1 MPQSSSNAQSSCNCS
16 NDAQTVAWGT
26 DRPTSNSIILRMHIH
41 ILGKHTDSLL
51 GPMNHW
57 WVVHA
62 SGTINIQKQA
72 NQTRVTQ
79 FQCHSQ
85 PKKRIGH
92 CWHPP
97 KSEFDQA
104 SLVSEVSSDCHDD
117 NPLKDFDAN
126 LFPAFGNQIRRPL
139 IENCQG
145 SGKDSCCFLQASTAL
160 LTVS

>member
-1 MPQSSSNAQSSCNCS
+1 
-16 NDAQTVAWGT
+16 
-26 DRPTSNSIILRMHIH
+26 MHIID

-72 NQTRVTQ
+72 NQTWVG

-85 PKKRIGH
+85 SKKRIGH

-104 SLVSEVSSDCHDD
+104 FLVSQRWAQTAMMII
-117 NPLKDFDAN
+117 LFDGIQN
-126 LFPAFGNQIRRPL
+126 LFPAFGNRIRRLWSRIAKALGRILVASNRQSSHPSVVGWRAIIL
-139 IENCQG
+139 NFTIIYESG
-145 SGKDSCCFLQASTAL
+145 SHNSKT
-160 LTVS
+160 

>member
-1 MPQSSSNAQSSCNCS
+1 MPQSSSNAQSSCNCL

-104 SLVSEVSSDCHDD
+104 SLVSQRWAQTAMTIILLKTLMQIFFPHSAIKFDD
-117 NPLKDFDAN
+117 HWSRIAKALGRI
-126 LFPAFGNQIRRPL
+126 LVAFCKHRLP
-139 IENCQG
+139 C
-145 SGKDSCCFLQASTAL
+145 
-160 LTVS
+160 